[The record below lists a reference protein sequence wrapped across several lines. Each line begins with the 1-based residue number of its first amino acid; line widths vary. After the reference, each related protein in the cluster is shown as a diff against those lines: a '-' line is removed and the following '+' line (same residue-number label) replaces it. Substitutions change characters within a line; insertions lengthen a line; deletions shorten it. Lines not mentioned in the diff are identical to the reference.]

1 MYSDLSHF
9 TVTVVF
15 KYHGGLCLSIGR
27 ASFASSKVEKVLPK
41 ESAFIAAAF
50 YSAQNLRN
58 LTADLLSNERC
69 SAYNNLHLIS
79 LCSEPAGV

>member
-15 KYHGGLCLSIGR
+15 KYHGGLCLSMGR
-27 ASFASSKVEKVLPK
+27 ANFASSKVEKVLPK
-41 ESAFIAAAF
+41 ESPFMAAAF
-50 YSAQNLRN
+50 NSAQSMRN
-58 LTADLLSNERC
+58 LTADLLSNEHC

-79 LCSEPAGV
+79 LCSEPAWV